1 MSFCKKS
8 PLNDICI
15 VSVVLDLSPGTLECE
30 HTQIYFDVLGQRS
43 IRLVENCLS
52 CIVIS
57 QKFCHKEISMGE
69 KCSPW
74 ALLSFDAL
82 INCPGKHL
90 DFWLYF
96 FSNGSCH
103 V

>member
-74 ALLSFDAL
+74 ALLSFDAVAVQENIL
-82 INCPGKHL
+82 TFSCSSSV
-90 DFWLYF
+90 
-96 FSNGSCH
+96 SNGSC
-103 V
+103 